1 MQIIDL
7 SLLIRDGLQ
16 SYPSHPPIRIA
27 PHNTF
32 EETAP
37 RYTPPCQG
45 FSSKMISISDHGGTH
60 VDAPVHFVPGGASI
74 TDQPLGRHMGP
85 GVLLDVSSKPASQP
99 VTGAMLEQAERAA
112 GVRVGEGD
120 IVLIRCWPG
129 QWGDPGFLEAAAL
142 AADAADWLLARK
154 VRAVGLDLGNVDTG
168 RDMARPVHMKL
179 LPAGMPVYE
188 NLCNLDK
195 LPPRFFFI
203 GLPLRLEG
211 ATASPVR
218 AVALVGEPWTSLTG
232 VSDASGSAAGGR

>member
-7 SLLIRDGLQ
+7 SLLVRDGLQ
-16 SYPSHPPIRIA
+16 SYSSHPPIRIK

-60 VDAPVHFVPGGASI
+60 VDAPLHFVPGGASI
-74 TDQPLGRHMGP
+74 TEQPLERHIGP
-85 GVLLDVSSKPASQP
+85 GVLLDVSSKPTSQP
-99 VTGAMLEQAERAA
+99 VTAAMLEEAERGA
-112 GVRVGEGD
+112 GLRVAQGD

-129 QWGDPGFLEAAAL
+129 QWGEAGFFDAAAL
-142 AADAADWLLARK
+142 AEDAADWLLARK
-154 VRAVGLDLGNVDTG
+154 VRAVGLDLANVDNG
-168 RDMARPVHMKL
+168 WDMARPVHMKL
-179 LPAGMPVYE
+179 LPAGIPIYE

-195 LPPRFFFI
+195 LPSRFVFI

-218 AVALVGEPWTSLTG
+218 AVALVGDLCAPLISS
-232 VSDASGSAAGGR
+232 SDVDY